1 MKGFLSAHDRPFK
14 KTHELDELG
23 RACESLDPSLIPLL
37 MPARDLTVFA
47 WEYRY
52 PGATDVPS
60 LAETQIAL
68 TTARSAYE
76 ALLSRLPDAARP

>member
-14 KTHELDELG
+14 KTHDLDELG
-23 RACESLDPSLIPLL
+23 RACELLDPSLIPLL
-37 MPARDLTVFA
+37 TPARDLTVFA

-60 LAETQIAL
+60 LAETRQAL
-68 TTARSAYE
+68 AIARSVHE
-76 ALLSRLPDAARP
+76 ALLSRLPGAAHP

>member
-1 MKGFLSAHDRPFK
+1 
-14 KTHELDELG
+14 
-23 RACESLDPSLIPLL
+23 